1 MNRDDVV
8 KILKKLKDEVSRAYK
23 ADIKGIFGSCARD
36 ELAESSDI
44 DVLVSFHAGT
54 TLLDVSRL
62 GDYLEEHL
70 HRRVD
75 LVSERAIRKEIEPFI
90 LQDMIAL

>member
-8 KILKKLKDEVSRAYK
+8 NILKKLKNEVSRAYK

-36 ELAESSDI
+36 ELSEASDI
-44 DVLVSFHAGT
+44 DVLVSFHTGA
-54 TLLDVSRL
+54 TLIDMSRL

-70 HRRVD
+70 HRKVD

-90 LQDMIAL
+90 LQDMVAV